1 MTIEG
6 TLGDFV
12 RPDLRP
18 IYEAPPWQGGAVVK
32 WRKKMEKEMKIE
44 MCFVKSSQKEVV
56 WSGK

>member
-1 MTIEG
+1 MTTDG

-18 IYEAPPWQGGAVVK
+18 RSEAPPWQGGAVVE
-32 WRKKMEKEMKIE
+32 WRKETKVES
-44 MCFVKSSQKEVV
+44 CFIRSSQKEAV

>member
-18 IYEAPPWQGGAVVK
+18 RSEAPPWQGGAVVK
-32 WRKKMEKEMKIE
+32 WRKKMEKEMKFE
-44 MCFVKSSQKEVV
+44 MCFIKSSQKEVV
-56 WSGK
+56 W

>member
-1 MTIEG
+1 MTTDG

-18 IYEAPPWQGGAVVK
+18 RSEAPPWQGGAVVE
-32 WRKKMEKEMKIE
+32 WRKKMEKETKVE
-44 MCFVKSSQKEVV
+44 SCFIRSSQKEVV